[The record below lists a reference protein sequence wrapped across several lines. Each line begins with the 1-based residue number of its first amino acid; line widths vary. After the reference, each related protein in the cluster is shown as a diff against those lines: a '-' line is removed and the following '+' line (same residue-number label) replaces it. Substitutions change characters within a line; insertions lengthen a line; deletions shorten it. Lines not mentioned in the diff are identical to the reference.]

1 MKELLLKRR
10 SNKRNQKGLL
20 FDEIDKDGST
30 KDKQVIADKLN
41 MLETLMFEFLHIKEE
56 KNKANNLELFIAEI
70 LDMDISDVNND
81 MEFYSESLDD
91 LTSRT
96 IKDGSKLLHIENRPS
111 LLAMVVYS
119 YKEDTDL
126 DDWLTQ
132 YAQRNNTYFV
142 DQKKNYLH
150 MLNDFNQYCKEQED
164 RLSA

>member
-70 LDMDISDVNND
+70 LDMDISDVNNY
-81 MEFYSESLDD
+81 MEFY
-91 LTSRT
+91 
-96 IKDGSKLLHIENRPS
+96 I
-111 LLAMVVYS
+111 
-119 YKEDTDL
+119 
-126 DDWLTQ
+126 
-132 YAQRNNTYFV
+132 
-142 DQKKNYLH
+142 
-150 MLNDFNQYCKEQED
+150 
-164 RLSA
+164 